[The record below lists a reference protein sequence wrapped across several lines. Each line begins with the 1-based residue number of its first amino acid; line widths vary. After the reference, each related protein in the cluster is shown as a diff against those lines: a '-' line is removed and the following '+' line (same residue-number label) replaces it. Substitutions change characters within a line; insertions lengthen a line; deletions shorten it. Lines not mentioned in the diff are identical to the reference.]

1 MSNKTFNTYKDAEK
15 YLKKIGDKKSHFI
28 MKPQLD
34 GPYLVVPRSEWKP
47 SGNAKKNS
55 GGLVK
60 KYAGG
65 GLAVRGQGKITKI
78 I

>member
-1 MSNKTFNTYKDAEK
+1 
-15 YLKKIGDKKSHFI
+15 

-47 SGNAKKNS
+47 SGNAKMNS

-65 GLAVRGQGKITKI
+65 GLAVRGQGKIRKI